1 VGRINRAI
9 ELLEQKQPVYYVA
22 PRLNGFVDGVE
33 EYTYEEGVRAAQTW
47 GDIVLVVMEHWPYD
61 VTRLSQFMKG
71 LVDGGPTPSGH
82 RTPTV
87 LVETPFSGYDRATVR
102 ANGWVVNQ
110 ILATGVHGLL
120 LCHADQPDAVEEFVA
135 ACRYPFY
142 RAGVGRGLEVGRR
155 GSGGQDLAGRIWG
168 VPSQEYLERA
178 DVWPLNPAGELLLG
192 IKIENERGLA
202 NAEANARV
210 PGVAFVEWAPLDMS
224 FSLGELGG
232 NLPPYPPRME
242 ESRRRVR
249 DAALAAG
256 AFYTGQVRDETV
268 IRFLDEGTMIAIA
281 QDPRVAEKGRR
292 HSGRAQPA

>member
-1 VGRINRAI
+1 MARINRAI
-9 ELLEQKQPVYYVA
+9 ELLEQRQPVYYQA
-22 PRLNGFVDGVE
+22 PRLNGFVGGVE
-33 EYTYEEGVRAAQTW
+33 DYTYEEGVRAAKTW
-47 GDIVLVVMEHWPYD
+47 ADIILVVMEHWPYD
-61 VTRLSQFMKG
+61 VTRLAQFMKG

-102 ANGWVVNQ
+102 ANGWVTNQ
-110 ILATGVHGLL
+110 ILASGVHGLL
-120 LCHADQPDAVEEFVA
+120 LCHADQPDAVQEFVA
-135 ACRYPFY
+135 SCRYPFY
-142 RAGVGRGLEVGRR
+142 PLREGVEVGRR

-168 VPSQEYLERA
+168 LSGQEYLQRA

-192 IKIENERGLA
+192 IKIENVRGLA
-202 NAEANARV
+202 NAAVNAAV

-242 ESRRRVR
+242 ASRQRVR

-256 AFYTGQVRDETV
+256 AFYTGQVRDDTIV
-268 IRFLDEGTMIAIA
+268 QFLDEGTMIAIA
-281 QDPRVAEKGRR
+281 HDPTVVEKGRR
-292 HSGRAQPA
+292 HSGRARPA